1 MDCKIVA
8 RPVFV
13 KFDPVLPVFDEI
25 LFLNH
30 TNQAIYCRKRVSSCL
45 NCSVYRFN
53 FERKIKRFFAVFMVT
68 AKPLGRPSNFYI

>member
-8 RPVFV
+8 RPVFLM
-13 KFDPVLPVFDEI
+13 KYF
-25 LFLNH
+25 FLKTTQTKQFTVENE
-30 TNQAIYCRKRVSSCL
+30 CL

-53 FERKIKRFFAVFMVT
+53 FERKIKWFFAVFMVT